1 MKQIKFK
8 LPQTIIK
15 CISKYNQNKLLS
27 ENEVSFWIVFVD
39 YNILLRWISIISVSF
54 LNDSRLL
61 STFILHC
68 GIYPFPFH
76 LIIFYHRFHF
86 INFTFSKKKGH
97 WYGQSI
103 RSADDWYGHSK
114 RQLCP
119 LFVLC
124 RAFNRRH
131 TLAYVSY
138 QKNIQCKMILHGMKA
153 ASLYNF
159 TSHNS

>member
-68 GIYPFPFH
+68 RNPLLITYKHSFLLPDNATTNLLRNIFKINMEIVKSTTVTYRRINSKVLDHPKNRFTILKQNLIKKH
-76 LIIFYHRFHF
+76 LKYDSS
-86 INFTFSKKKGH
+86 N
-97 WYGQSI
+97 
-103 RSADDWYGHSK
+103 
-114 RQLCP
+114 
-119 LFVLC
+119 
-124 RAFNRRH
+124 
-131 TLAYVSY
+131 
-138 QKNIQCKMILHGMKA
+138 
-153 ASLYNF
+153 
-159 TSHNS
+159 